1 MTISKKHV
9 NINTPV
15 MTLYLCRLLC
25 LQGGASTAL
34 MIAAEQGS
42 CEIIKLL
49 LEHGADINA
58 VNTVVIGWNAGFGV
72 LELLA
77 QAMFLND
84 PRDLRSFYFDNA
96 DDNG

>member
-1 MTISKKHV
+1 MLNVAFVAILSRRTLCVTISKKHV

-15 MTLYLCRLLC
+15 MTLYLCRLRC

-42 CEIIKLL
+42 CDIITVL

-58 VNTVVIGWNAGFGV
+58 VNTVGIEPNVV
-72 LELLA
+72 TV
-77 QAMFLND
+77 
-84 PRDLRSFYFDNA
+84 
-96 DDNG
+96 

>member
-1 MTISKKHV
+1 MLLLSRFITTYIVCDHFEKHV
-9 NINTPV
+9 NINTAV

-42 CEIIKLL
+42 CDIITVL

-58 VNTVVIGWNAGFGV
+58 VNTVGIEPNVV
-72 LELLA
+72 TV
-77 QAMFLND
+77 
-84 PRDLRSFYFDNA
+84 
-96 DDNG
+96 